1 MKAVLEALEAGR
13 LIELPENDKQ
23 KALTLLASLVE
34 AVPSVHP
41 GSKIVEAVL
50 AREGQANT
58 YLGDGWAVPHARTA
72 EEGEMLCAIGWS
84 PAGIAYG
91 GRDGASARML
101 LLYYV
106 PDNQRAAYLKEISS
120 LARLL
125 HENGAM
131 RDVSQAA
138 TLNDVRLRL
147 LDIVTAA
154 LGSGQAEAR
163 ARMIRLEARTAA
175 VAAGAPA
182 APTFDPSLV
191 VPAWIV
197 HTSDGGVMVLAR
209 DETVVKTLEAQADLG
224 TRLERQPIVSVAG
237 YVIHI
242 RQGAT
247 YGLGRSL
254 FDCLVVKQPGVAA
267 APGAA

>member
-163 ARMIRLEARTAA
+163 ARMIRLEA
-175 VAAGAPA
+175 
-182 APTFDPSLV
+182 PTFDPSLV